1 MKEFKYKTTFT
12 VNADFKRVPSFGKY
26 NSAAAYG
33 LDELKSL
40 LPSEE
45 IMRENPDFLYTCF
58 NAAVVNLI
66 NLNGDGIDTETALN
80 VIKTFLYKPM
90 NLEHDRESIVGFITN
105 VGFSSFKENKLLT
118 EEEIIL
124 TNDPFNISL
133 AAIVWKLSDEW
144 FAERLGESQK
154 ENDSKEN
161 DKTISTSW
169 EVGFNEFYLVV
180 GSKSIKDGEII
191 REPEK
196 IKEFE
201 KYLLSEGGKGF
212 TPDGKEI
219 YRVISG
225 DARFLGCAFTS
236 NPAAAV
242 RGVHVVDPQKIEVNH
257 IEDSSWKTMVENKLA
272 VCANLED
279 FSEKM
284 FKDVLRKDV
293 IAKLTEKHEKMLE
306 KEEFLEKNIEE
317 TSNSENNV
325 VYLDDMSEL
334 EKTSSASTAS
344 EEISKDVKQGLV
356 ELNEKY
362 LEATE
367 KVKQAEQEAVKLKD
381 DLYNV
386 KADYEDLKKEFDS
399 FRATARE
406 KEDQFELNVRIEAL
420 KEEFELND
428 NQIKAIASDIKG
440 LSDEDFD
447 GWKQKQSLFLS
458 VKQVAASTE
467 TEKKED
473 ILDELKE
480 AKASVIPNA
489 ISDES
494 DISCKMK
501 KAWESGKVS
510 IASLTR

>member
-66 NLNGDGIDTETALN
+66 NLNGDGMDTETALS

-144 FAERLGESQK
+144 FTEKLGKSQEEENHEES
-154 ENDSKEN
+154 DR
-161 DKTISTSW
+161 TISTSW
-169 EVGFNEFYLVV
+169 EVGFNDFYLIV
-180 GSKSIKDGEII
+180 GSKNFKEGEFI
-191 REPEK
+191 RDPEK
-196 IKEFE
+196 IRELE

-212 TPDGKEI
+212 TPDGREI

-242 RGVHVVDPQKIEVNH
+242 RGVHVVDPEKIEVMK
-257 IEDSSWKTMVENKLA
+257 IEDSSWKTIVENKLA
-272 VCANLED
+272 VCASLED

-284 FKDVLRKDV
+284 FKDMFRKEI
-293 IAKLTEKHEKMLE
+293 IAKLNEKCEKMLE
-306 KEEFLEKNIEE
+306 KEEFLEKNITE
-317 TSNSENNV
+317 TSNNENIN
-325 VYLDDMSEL
+325 VYLDDMSDKET
-334 EKTSSASTAS
+334 TSIASVS
-344 EEISKDVKQGLV
+344 SLEISQDLKKSLA

-362 LEATE
+362 LEAAKQT
-367 KVKQAEQEAVKLKD
+367 KQAEQEASQLKD
-381 DLYNV
+381 DLCSV
-386 KADYEDLKKEFDS
+386 KASYEDLKNEFDS
-399 FRATARE
+399 FRAIARQ
-406 KEDQFELNVRIEAL
+406 KEDQLELNFRLEAL
-420 KEEFELND
+420 KEEFELNS
-428 NQIKAIASDIKG
+428 NQIQAIASDIKG
-440 LSDEDFD
+440 LNDEDFQ
-447 GWKQKQSLFLS
+447 GWKDKQSLFLS
-458 VKQVAASTE
+458 VKSTIASTKP
-467 TEKKED
+467 EKEE

-480 AKASVIPNA
+480 VKASIPNA
-489 ISDES
+489 ISDDS
-494 DISCKMK
+494 NISSKMK
-501 KAWESGKVS
+501 KGLESGKVS